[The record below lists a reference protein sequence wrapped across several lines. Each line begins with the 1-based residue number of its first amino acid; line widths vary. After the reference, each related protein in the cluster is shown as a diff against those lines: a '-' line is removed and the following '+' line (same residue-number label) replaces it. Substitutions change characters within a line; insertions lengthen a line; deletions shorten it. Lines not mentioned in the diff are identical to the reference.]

1 MDLSV
6 RDVGEVS
13 KGGGRESR
21 GRISPF
27 FLLLRKTAAQPDEIR
42 VTRPDQ
48 QVWTYGSILNWTIL
62 D

>member
-13 KGGGRESR
+13 EGGGRESR

-27 FLLLRKTAAQPDEIR
+27 FSPLTKNSCKNQMKSVAAF
-42 VTRPDQ
+42 V
-48 QVWTYGSILNWTIL
+48 VV
-62 D
+62 